1 MGAATPAIDPTV
13 DIEAVQPEP
22 GSPGGFDVIGE
33 GTQEVVLRVGNS
45 SDVKQLASSISFA
58 LQDSRK
64 VTLRGVGAGA
74 VNQMVKAAAVAR
86 GYVAGRG
93 VDLIMRPG
101 FTEVEMRDH
110 NDPSKMTKV
119 TAVILIVQV
128 I

>member
-1 MGAATPAIDPTV
+1 MGAATPDAAIIDA
-13 DIEAVQPEP
+13 ESAQPEA
-22 GSPGGFDVIGE
+22 GKGFDVIGE

-64 VTLRGVGAGA
+64 VTLRGIGAGA
-74 VNQMVKAAAVAR
+74 VNQMVKACAVAR

-93 VDLIMRPG
+93 VDLIVRPG
-101 FTEVEMRDH
+101 FVMVPMRDQ
-110 NDPSKMTKV
+110 NNPGQMVDT